1 MNSLR
6 FRLIIIIFLAIIPM
20 VGLIIYN
27 NWEQRQLA
35 TLNSQKELLGVVQNC
50 ISDYTHTIQQT
61 NQLLAALAA
70 SPVVIGQEAN
80 ACSQLFAKVVKE
92 SSLYYNIM
100 ATRQDGEIFATAKP
114 LPPRGP
120 HNLADRLYFKRILQT
135 KQFSLGELVIGRATG
150 MATLP
155 CAYPILDPSGEF
167 QGVVAAGLNLSR
179 LTRIFQI
186 TDFPGDACFGII
198 DNRGRIMYQHPEPDK
213 WIGKDLS
220 HAEIIQVI
228 LAQKQG
234 LVEAHGIDGQK
245 RLYSFLPLGGATQEG
260 FVFYGIPTQIIYAP
274 LRQALIRNLS
284 SLGAV
289 TIFALVL
296 SWLLGYLFVIRRMN
310 ILTKAT
316 KQVAAGDLS
325 ARTGMN
331 YGKGEIDLLARAFDE
346 MAGTLQ
352 KREIERRQSEEDL
365 KKSEEKYRLL
375 VNQIPAVVYK
385 GYRDWSLDCF
395 DRKIEEITGYS
406 QEDFN
411 SRRVTWRD
419 LIFPEDVE
427 QAEELFLE
435 ARKTNNLYITE
446 HRIKKK
452 TGEVCW
458 IQARNQIVVDA
469 TGKTDYISGVFF
481 DITDRKQLEDQLAQA
496 QKMEAVGLLAGG
508 IAHDFNNLL
517 TAIMG
522 YSEIIM
528 AEINSDDHILHYA
541 EEVMKAAYHGASL
554 TNKLLAFSRKQIL
567 QPRMIDLNTIV
578 TDMDAMLRRLI
589 GENIELATHKSEQL
603 GLVKADPGQIEQT
616 LMNLAIN
623 ARDAM
628 PHGGKLTI
636 ETSNVYLDE
645 EYIQNH
651 AGVRPGFYV
660 LIAVTDNGVG
670 MDAEKLSHIFEP
682 FFTTKESGKGTG
694 LGLAMVYGIVKQ
706 SGGHIWVYSEPGQGT
721 AFKMYFPR
729 IEDSIDPVT
738 PLSATRLPAKMLTGG
753 ETILLVEDD
762 AVLKKL
768 ISRVLNKFG
777 YKVWAAGNGGEALS
791 ICEKEK
797 GPIHLMLTDVVMPQ
811 MSGTELAERV
821 AALRPGI
828 EVVYMSGY
836 TTNAIV
842 HHGVLDAGIN
852 FIQKPVKIFTLIQKV
867 REVLDNIT
875 PS

>member
-6 FRLIIIIFLAIIPM
+6 FRLIIIFFLAIIPM
-20 VGLIIYN
+20 AGLIIYN

-35 TLNSQKELLGVVQNC
+35 TLTSQKELLGVVKNC
-50 ISDYTHTIQQT
+50 VSDYTHTIQQT
-61 NQLLAALAA
+61 RQLLAALAA
-70 SPVVIGQEAN
+70 FPAVIQQEAN
-80 ACSQLFAKVVKE
+80 SCSELFARIVKE
-92 SSLYYNIM
+92 DSLYLNIM

-120 HNLADRLYFKRILQT
+120 HNLTDRLYFKRILQT

-155 CAYPILDPSGEF
+155 CAYPILDHSGQF

-179 LTRIFQI
+179 LNRIFQI

-234 LVEAHGIDGQK
+234 LVEARGIDGKK

-284 SLGAV
+284 SLGGV
-289 TIFALVL
+289 TVFALVL

-331 YGKGEIDLLARAFDE
+331 YGKGEIDLLACAFDE
-346 MAGTLQ
+346 MAGTLR

-365 KKSEEKYRLL
+365 RKSEEKYRLL

-395 DRKIEEITGYS
+395 DCKIEEITGYS

-427 QAEELFLE
+427 QAKELFLE
-435 ARKTNNLYITE
+435 ARKTNNFYVTE
-446 HRIKKK
+446 YRIKNKI
-452 TGEVCW
+452 GQVCW

-469 TGKTDYISGVFF
+469 TGKTDY
-481 DITDRKQLEDQLAQA
+481 T
-496 QKMEAVGLLAGG
+496 
-508 IAHDFNNLL
+508 
-517 TAIMG
+517 
-522 YSEIIM
+522 
-528 AEINSDDHILHYA
+528 
-541 EEVMKAAYHGASL
+541 
-554 TNKLLAFSRKQIL
+554 FSRKQIL

-578 TDMDAMLRRLI
+578 TDMDKMLRRLI
-589 GENIELATHKSEQL
+589 GEDIELATHKSEQL

-616 LMNLAIN
+616 LMNLAVN

-636 ETSNVYLDE
+636 ETGNVYLDE
-645 EYIQNH
+645 EYTQNH

-660 LIAVTDNGVG
+660 MIAVTDNGVG

-706 SGGHIWVYSEPGQGT
+706 SGGHIWVYSEPGHGT

-738 PLSATRLPAKMLTGG
+738 PLSATRLPAKMLKGG

-762 AVLKKL
+762 AVLRKL

-777 YKVWAAGNGGEALS
+777 YKVWVAGNGGEALS